1 MAARDNAAPNHRLPQ
16 FSPARSILFL
26 KGVNPGFNEDQLDI
40 ARNLRVGRITGEFVD
55 ELVAAGLADAAQLA
69 HGLSVYIEFA
79 GTTST
84 ADLMYPQRLATAL
97 AINSDLAVHGAVHI
111 IDDLG
116 EPRSIVGTPLP
127 PTDWHI
133 HWGHRPDALTREEIV
148 GALALE
154 AGIKTVQL
162 TDRYHRV
169 GNALLFYMNGY
180 NSDNPDL
187 ALIAF
192 ATCLEGLFSTV
203 EQEISFRLALRLAQF
218 LGESKADRRSKFEQC
233 REVYKVRSKVVHGAP
248 VLKGSEAA
256 AIYLVETIVPEAEK
270 LARTGLRKIFALH
283 LETLFD
289 QPNKVEALFEALL
302 FEESLESALAEI
314 RGMAARRG

>member
-1 MAARDNAAPNHRLPQ
+1 MAARDNAPANRQIPQ
-16 FSPARSILFL
+16 FSPARSILLL
-26 KGVNPGFNEDQLDI
+26 KGVNPDFNEDRLDI
-40 ARNLRVGRITGEFVD
+40 ARNLWVGRITEGFVD
-55 ELVAAGLADAAQLA
+55 QLVAAGLTDAPHLAD
-69 HGLSVYIEFA
+69 GLSVYIEFA

-97 AINSDLAVHGAVHI
+97 AISSDLAVHGAVHI
-111 IDDLG
+111 IADLG
-116 EPRSIVGTPLP
+116 EPGSIVGTPLP
-127 PTDWHI
+127 PTDWFV
-133 HWGHRPDALTREEIV
+133 HWGHRPNALTRESIT
-148 GALALE
+148 GAVALE
-154 AGIKTVQL
+154 AGIKKVQL

-192 ATCLEGLFSTV
+192 TTCLEGLFSTV
-203 EQEISFRLALRLAQF
+203 EQEISFRLALRLAHF
-218 LGESKADRRSKFEQC
+218 LGESRDDQRSKFEQC

-248 VLKGSEAA
+248 VLRGSEAA

-270 LARTGLRKIFALH
+270 LARTALRKIFALH

-289 QPNKVEALFEALL
+289 QPNKVEALFEELL
-302 FEESLESALAEI
+302 FEESLERALAKI
-314 RGMAARRG
+314 G